1 MANIRSTKAK
11 VPKGASTKKLHKINK
26 PSKRETSGSNNDM
39 SKQVILTRSG
49 RIRKKT
55 DERLKVVEPIL
66 KNELLIKRKR
76 KMNDNIISNG
86 EKKIRNNNND
96 SAVSDQNIESETV
109 DFNSIEVS
117 VSYNGNTDK
126 HGQVVEHTIPNAAAK
141 NTTENITKPKS
152 KKQNDNK
159 KSKENLTMDKEMRTD
174 VINQMKSAL
183 SPGNDL
189 EESPETNPKKCRKQ
203 PARRDRGT
211 EKDTESDTPEEDEVP
226 NKPKK
231 PRKKQVTLSN
241 GLVLTLSMY
250 TCPLC
255 DKNFSTKTSLTR
267 HKSTHEDQQNYNCK
281 HCEKKFQN
289 KNTLKRH
296 LLKSHSEI
304 NPQPEYHF
312 CGICD
317 KVFLMKENLE
327 LHLASHVKSEKY
339 RCVYC
344 FKTFS
349 YQMLL
354 DQHEKSHHSE
364 VGSVYKCFLCEME
377 FGNRYKLQMHMKIHT
392 KTKEYICHQCGKG
405 FLRFNSI
412 KRHVMVSHTGH
423 RIQCPIC
430 YKELTGHLA
439 EHLRVHEDSRPYK
452 CPDCEMAFKQSTQLT
467 VHRRCHSGVRPYTCR
482 ICERPFSHSN
492 ALMLHIRRHTGEKPF
507 ACAMCPMTFSQ
518 LPHMKTHMYK
528 IHGKDST
535 YKCEKC
541 KHFFKRKVQLE
552 DHSKICTVGDKELA
566 FKEQVQSSVQGEEI
580 EVESVMTIS
589 RMRYLLA
596 LLLTMIASKTKLK
609 YLGENILLIVC

>member
-1 MANIRSTKAK
+1 MANIRSNKAK
-11 VPKGASTKKLHKINK
+11 APKGASTKKPLKINK
-26 PSKRETSGSNNDM
+26 PSKCVTSDSNNDI

-55 DERLKVVEPIL
+55 DERLKVLEPIL
-66 KNELLIKRKR
+66 KTELLIKGKR
-76 KMNDNIISNG
+76 KMNDNIVSNG
-86 EKKIRNNNND
+86 EKKIKNNNND
-96 SAVSDQNIESETV
+96 SAVSDQNIEFETV
-109 DFNSIEVS
+109 VISSIEVS
-117 VSYNGNTDK
+117 YNENTDIHSQDPQHMISDVTDK
-126 HGQVVEHTIPNAAAK
+126 S
-141 NTTENITKPKS
+141 TTENVTKPKN
-152 KKQNDNK
+152 KKQTDNK
-159 KSKENLTMDKEMRTD
+159 KPKENFTMDKEVRKD
-174 VINQMKSAL
+174 VINQMKNAL
-183 SPGNDL
+183 SPEND
-189 EESPETNPKKCRKQ
+189 EEEIPKTNPKKHRKLAKREQ
-203 PARRDRGT
+203 GV
-211 EKDTESDTPEEDEVP
+211 EKDTESDAPEEYKVL

-241 GLVLTLSMY
+241 GLVLTLSVY
-250 TCPLC
+250 SCPLC
-255 DKNFSTKTSLTR
+255 DKNFSTQTSLSR
-267 HKSTHEDQQNYNCK
+267 HKATNHQVQPSHICEHCK
-281 HCEKKFQN
+281 KKFRN
-289 KNTLKRH
+289 KTTLKRH
-296 LLKSHSEI
+296 LLKIHSELHT
-304 NPQPEYHF
+304 QPEYHF

-339 RCVYC
+339 RCIYC

-377 FGNRYKLQMHMKIHT
+377 LGNRYKLQMHMKIHT

-412 KRHVMVSHTGH
+412 KRHVMVSHSGH

-439 EHLRVHEDSRPYK
+439 EHLRVHEDNRPYK
-452 CPDCEMAFKQSTQLT
+452 CPECEMAFKQSTQLT

-541 KHFFKRKVQLE
+541 KHFFKRKAQLE
-552 DHSKICTVGDKELA
+552 DHSKICTVGDNDLA
-566 FKEQVQSSVQGEEI
+566 FKEQDQTSVQGEEI
-580 EVESVMTIS
+580 EVESVMSIS

-609 YLGENILLIVC
+609 YLGENILLIVY

>member
-1 MANIRSTKAK
+1 MANIRSTKTKA
-11 VPKGASTKKLHKINK
+11 PKGASTKKLRKINK
-26 PSKRETSGSNNDM
+26 SSKCATTGSNNDM

-55 DERLKVVEPIL
+55 DERLKVLEPIL
-66 KNELLIKRKR
+66 KTELLIKRKR
-76 KMNDNIISNG
+76 KMNHNMVCTG
-86 EKKIRNNNND
+86 EKKINNNNND
-96 SAVSDQNIESETV
+96 SAVSDQNIELETV
-109 DFNSIEVS
+109 DINSIEVS
-117 VSYNGNTDK
+117 YNENTNK
-126 HGQVVEHTIPNAAAK
+126 HDQVQHKIPDGADK
-141 NTTENITKPKS
+141 NTTENITKPKN

-159 KSKENLTMDKEMRTD
+159 KPKENLTMDKEVRKD
-174 VINQMKSAL
+174 VINQMKNAL
-183 SPGNDL
+183 LPEDDQGENT
-189 EESPETNPKKCRKQ
+189 ETNPKKYRKQ
-203 PARRDRGT
+203 LAKRDRGV
-211 EKDTESDTPEEDEVP
+211 EKDIESDTPEDDEVL

-231 PRKKQVTLSN
+231 SRKKQVTLSN

-250 TCPLC
+250 NCPLC
-255 DKNFSTKTSLTR
+255 DKNFATKTSLTR
-267 HKSTHEDQQNYNCK
+267 HKSTHEEQPNHICEHCK
-281 HCEKKFQN
+281 KKFRN
-289 KNTLKRH
+289 KHTLKRH
-296 LLKSHSEI
+296 IQKVHPELH
-304 NPQPEYHF
+304 PQPEYHF

-317 KVFLMKENLE
+317 KIFLMKENLE

-364 VGSVYKCFLCEME
+364 VSNVYKCFLCEME

-412 KRHVMVSHTGH
+412 KRHVLVSHSGH

-430 YKELTGHLA
+430 CKELTGHLA
-439 EHLRVHEDSRPYK
+439 EHMRVHEDNRPYK
-452 CPDCEMAFKQSTQLT
+452 CPECEMAFKQSTQLN
-467 VHRRCHSGVRPYTCR
+467 VHRRCHSGVRPYTCK
-482 ICERPFSHSN
+482 ICDRPFSHSN

-535 YKCEKC
+535 YKCKKC
-541 KHFFKRKVQLE
+541 KHFFKRKAQLE

-566 FKEQVQSSVQGEEI
+566 FEEQEQTSAGEEI
-580 EVESVMTIS
+580 EVESVMSIS

-609 YLGENILLIVC
+609 YLGENFFVNCL

>member
-1 MANIRSTKAK
+1 MANLKSTKAK
-11 VPKGASTKKLHKINK
+11 APKGASTKKLRKINE
-26 PSKRETSGSNNDM
+26 PSKRATSGSNNDM

-55 DERLKVVEPIL
+55 DERLKVLEPIL
-66 KNELLIKRKR
+66 KTELLIKRKR
-76 KMNDNIISNG
+76 KMNDNIVSNG
-86 EKKIRNNNND
+86 EKKIKNNNND
-96 SAVSDQNIESETV
+96 SAVSDQNIDFESV
-109 DFNSIEVS
+109 DNNCIEVTES
-117 VSYNGNTDK
+117 CIGNTDK
-126 HGQVVEHTIPNAAAK
+126 TGQDPEHNIPDAPDK
-141 NTTENITKPKS
+141 NRTENVTKPKS
-152 KKQNDNK
+152 KRQHDNK
-159 KSKENLTMDKEMRTD
+159 KSKENLAMDKEIRKV
-174 VINQMKSAL
+174 VINQMKNAL
-183 SPGNDL
+183 SPEN
-189 EESPETNPKKCRKQ
+189 EEELSETNPKKYRKQ
-203 PARRDRGT
+203 LTKRDRGI
-211 EKDTESDTPEEDEVP
+211 EKDSESDTPEEDEVS

-267 HKSTHEDQQNYNCK
+267 HKSTHEDQPNHICEHCK
-281 HCEKKFQN
+281 KKFRN

-296 LLKSHSEI
+296 LQKSHSELH
-304 NPQPEYHF
+304 PQPEYHF

-364 VGSVYKCFLCEME
+364 IGSVYKCFLCEME
-377 FGNRYKLQMHMKIHT
+377 FSNRYKLQMHMKIHT

-412 KRHVMVSHTGH
+412 KRHVLVSHSGH

-439 EHLRVHEDSRPYK
+439 EHLRVHEDNRPYK

-552 DHSKICTVGDKELA
+552 DHSKICTVGDKDLA
-566 FKEQVQSSVQGEEI
+566 LKEQVQTSVQGEEI
-580 EVESVMTIS
+580 EVESVMSIS

-609 YLGENILLIVC
+609 YLGENILLIVY